1 MSRHKLVA
9 VEGIPGSGKTT
20 MAKYVQRWLDD
31 HGIPNRLYCEGDL
44 AHPADFEA
52 VAYFASADYAWFL
65 ARHPGQQ
72 EVLAQFSY
80 CIGDDC
86 FVHYGQLAKVHRVPE
101 RLVTELAER
110 DVYEIA
116 DIHTHARLIR
126 DRWRRF
132 VEAASRNE
140 DTYVFECCVLQNPF
154 TIALLKH
161 NLPQAEALRYVQT
174 ILQIIR
180 PLNPLLIYLRQRD
193 VRATLERAAQER
205 PREWRDFVSAYTD
218 HGAWAQETGIG
229 GYEGFIAAQSL
240 RQALE
245 LSLLRDA
252 GISHLVVDTSDR
264 DWDAAQ
270 VQVGAFLREKT
281 RPDSSW
287 LSQQAQSYP

>member
-1 MSRHKLVA
+1 MNYKLIA
-9 VEGIPGSGKTT
+9 VEGIPGAGKTT
-20 MAKYVQRWLDD
+20 MAAFVQGWLDD
-31 HGIPNRLYCEGDL
+31 RGIPNHLYREGDL

-52 VAYFASADYAWFL
+52 VAYFPRAEYARFL
-65 ARHPGQQ
+65 ERHPGQQ
-72 EVLAQFSY
+72 GALAQYSH
-80 CIGDDC
+80 CIGEDC
-86 FVHYGQLAKVHRVPE
+86 FVHYGQLAEEKTVPE
-101 RLVTELAER
+101 ALVAKLAER

-126 DRWRRF
+126 ERWRRF
-132 VEAASRNE
+132 VETARRSE
-140 DTYVFECCVLQNPF
+140 GTYVFECCVLQNPF

-161 NLPQAEALRYVQT
+161 NLPQPEALRHVQA
-174 ILQIIR
+174 ILEIIR

-205 PREWRDFVSAYTD
+205 PQEWRDFVSAYTD

-252 GISHLVVDTSDR
+252 GIPHLMVDTSDR
-264 DWDAAQ
+264 DWDA
-270 VQVGAFLREKT
+270 VQRQIAAFLREKT
-281 RPDSSW
+281 EPDSSW
-287 LSQQAQSYP
+287 LLQQVQPCP